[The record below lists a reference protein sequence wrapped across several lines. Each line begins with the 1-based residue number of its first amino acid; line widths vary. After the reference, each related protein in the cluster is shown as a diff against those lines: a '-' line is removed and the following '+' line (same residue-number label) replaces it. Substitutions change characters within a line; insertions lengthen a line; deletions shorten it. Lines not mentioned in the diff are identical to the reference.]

1 MKTAHALKDVV
12 TVHMGFNARGQVEE
26 VENGSTDLLQM
37 KDLTCE
43 VIQKMPKLT
52 RIELDTSK
60 SRSLI
65 HAGDI
70 IIRTRGKSLTTTYIQ
85 AEPERP
91 TCLAAPL
98 MVIRVNED
106 AKVIPAYLSW
116 LMNQKECQLALQH
129 AAKGTSIPMIKGQ
142 DIINLELE
150 FHSYEEQASIVEIAT
165 LSQEL
170 KQLACDLAE
179 KKHQL
184 VISTLN

>member
-1 MKTAHALKDVV
+1 MLKDVV

-26 VENGSTDLLQM
+26 VKNGSTDLLQM
-37 KDLTCE
+37 KDLTSE
-43 VIQKMPKLT
+43 VMLEMPVLT
-52 RIELDTSK
+52 RIELDTRK

-70 IIRTRGKSLTTTYIQ
+70 IIRTRGKSFTTTYIQ
-85 AEPERP
+85 TEPERP

-116 LMNQKECQLALQH
+116 LMNQKECQLTLQH
-129 AAKGTSIPMIKGQ
+129 AAKGATIPMIKGQ
-142 DIINLELE
+142 DITNLELE
-150 FHSYEEQASIVEIAT
+150 FHPYEEQASIVEIAT

-170 KQLACDLAE
+170 KQLACELAE